1 MVGADQ
7 HAGILAWLNTTSV
20 GGFVLGGVV
29 VAIGFVRRSVSRTS
43 LDAAQFDSI
52 KSTLNLLRDELARER
67 EARLADSATWRA
79 REEQLSSELDRVT
92 QELGQARQAL
102 SLTKDE
108 LARTNEKLVSTNE
121 RLKVLQEDFD
131 NIVRERNT

>member
-7 HAGILAWLNTTSV
+7 YAGILAWLDTASI
-20 GGFVLGGVV
+20 GGFVLGGIV
-29 VAIGFVRRSVSRTS
+29 VALGFVRRSVSKTS

-67 EARLADSATWRA
+67 EARLADSAAWKA
-79 REEQLSSELDRVT
+79 REEHLSSELDRVT
-92 QELGQARQAL
+92 QELVQARHAL

-108 LARTNEKLVSTNE
+108 LVRTNAKLE
-121 RLKVLQEDFD
+121 VLQEDFD
-131 NIVRERNT
+131 NIVRERNS

>member
-1 MVGADQ
+1 MDQ
-7 HAGILAWLNTTSV
+7 YAGILAWFDTTSI
-20 GGFVLGGVV
+20 GSFVLGGIV
-29 VAIGFVRRSVSRTS
+29 VALGFVRRSVSKTS

-52 KSTLNLLRDELARER
+52 KSTLNILRDELARER
-67 EARLADSATWRA
+67 EARLADSATWKA
-79 REEQLSSELDRVT
+79 REEYLSSELDRVT

-121 RLKVLQEDFD
+121 KLKVLQEDFD
-131 NIVRERNT
+131 NIVRERNI